1 MATKGYAT
9 FGNYRTIGGYFSVS
23 QGAYPGQGVLVT
35 PANSTVAQ
43 EATLTLIFGAVRINF
58 PGSRVTESNYFYR
71 DGLRLMRHHIQDGRW
86 KLAQATVSGKY
97 NQKGPSGKIPAARK
111 RPIEELFGEISF
123 QTGVPIDVSG
133 VSDFEDFI
141 PVDWDQTNAA
151 AAIESLCAST
161 GVSFNVTASG
171 GYRIDKAGVGANL
184 PVAPSM
190 TNAGRTMANDA
201 PKNIRIVGAPTQ
213 IQTMFTMRAVGLD
226 KVGSD
231 DDEDA
236 WMGIDGLSY
245 APSSPDYWSKESPE
259 SFAGIEQPGRNL
271 ALKTVFRC
279 YQIKDWHPRPF
290 SGFDPDDI
298 TNIKQVLPIQDRLLV
313 DGTDFLLQLDRQSPK
328 ATIHGVFSS
337 GNLLME
343 NTSMDKEIFS
353 GFSINEDLGIIT
365 FDRPV
370 YKLEDDRVVEAE
382 LFLQCTY
389 TPIHYNR
396 EADRIKVERQVN
408 PAGLGT
414 EVVQRKDIQSIIVQP
429 LQYNAGGTGRP
440 ESWTPMGL
448 QDNFTEMEAKAERSI
463 DILAE
468 QHRIA
473 KDVEYPG
480 FLAIT
485 PAGKIQRVRWD
496 WGHGEVATTRAS
508 SGYDFDF
515 YSPRAK
521 DREQTM
527 LNASLK
533 EML

>member
-111 RPIEELFGEISF
+111 SPIEELFGEISF

-190 TNAGRTMANDA
+190 TNSGRTMANDA
-201 PKNIRIVGAPTQ
+201 PKNIRIVGAETQ
-213 IQTMFTMRAVGLD
+213 IQTMFKLRAVG
-226 KVGSD
+226 V
-231 DDEDA
+231 EP
-236 WMGIDGLSY
+236 DGEWVAVDNLSY
-245 APSSPDYWSKESPE
+245 KPPGAQANGGWARESPE
-259 SFAGIEQPGRNL
+259 SFAGLDQPDRTL

-279 YQIKDWHPRPF
+279 YQIEDWHDGQPVTTDFTPYN
-290 SGFDPDDI
+290 I
-298 TNIKQVLPIQDRLLV
+298 TLVRQVLPIQDRLLT
-313 DGTDFLLQLDRQSPK
+313 DGEDLLLGLDKQSPK
-328 ATIHGVFSS
+328 ATVHGAALS
-337 GNLLME
+337 GNMLQE
-343 NTSMDKEIFS
+343 NTTKEKEVFS
-353 GFSINEDLGIIT
+353 GFRIDEDLGMVI
-365 FDRPV
+365 FERPV
-370 YKLEDDRVVEAE
+370 YKLTDGRPEQAE

-389 TPIHYNR
+389 TPRHFNR
-396 EADRIKVERQVN
+396 QADRLQVEKQVN
-408 PAGLGT
+408 AAGLGT
-414 EVVQRKDIQSIIVQP
+414 EIVIRKDIQRIV
-429 LQYNAGGTGRP
+429 ARP
-440 ESWTPMGL
+440 FSYSNDEWKGQSL
-448 QDNFTEMEAKAERSI
+448 EDNTEEMKTKANRAI

-480 FLAIT
+480 FLAIV

-521 DREQTM
+521 DREQVM
-527 LNASLK
+527 LNAKLK
-533 EML
+533 ELL